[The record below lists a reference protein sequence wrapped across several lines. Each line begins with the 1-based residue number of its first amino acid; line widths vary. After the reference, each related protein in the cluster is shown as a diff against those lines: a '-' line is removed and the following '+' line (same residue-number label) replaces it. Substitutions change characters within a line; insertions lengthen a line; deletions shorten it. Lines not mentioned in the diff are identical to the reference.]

1 MPSRRQAVSFRFSDE
16 TREALSRQALRYGV
30 SQVAVLELLVRIL
43 DQGHLTIAAGQ
54 TARAGRVPSP
64 PPGATQTAP

>member
-30 SQVAVLELLVRIL
+30 SQVAVLELLVRML
-43 DQGHLTIAAGQ
+43 DQGHLTIAAG
-54 TARAGRVPSP
+54 AAAHAGRAPGPSP
-64 PPGATQTAP
+64 APPHPAP